1 MKMTDMWIIFMI
13 LGLIVLCLL
22 ILLVMA
28 ARYQRDYWRYLDIP
42 HERPKK
48 LWPIIKQLATQS
60 LSTDDMKVAHYTS
73 IYNKFKG
80 SGPFCG
86 FYALLQPRALAL
98 DRELIRQIMIKNFWN
113 FNDRGI
119 YCNQKSDPLS
129 GDLYGLRG
137 NKWKEM
143 RQKLDPCFERD
154 RMAWLYDSLYEEAE
168 QLLLTVS
175 STLMKQSHS
184 TLHIQKLMRRYV
196 LSALAS
202 CVFGVNAEQRQ
213 KYSLDEFEQMTE
225 LALSTR
231 KHGYLMNLLMIRF
244 PNVCRKLR
252 LRQTPKAAEDYFL
265 SLLEDIVAQREAAG
279 ERRQDYLQ
287 LLLDI
292 KAVELTTHEY
302 EADKELKAHLQHEL
316 AAHAFVFLK
325 AGYEQT
331 ANTLS
336 LALYELAL
344 NPEVQRELR
353 QELKEVMAKHQNQL
367 SYDCVQSLTLMGHV
381 ILETL
386 RMHPITPYIMRRCL
400 NDYTV
405 PDHMKY
411 TLAKEIFVI
420 IPTHAIHND
429 PEYYPEP
436 DRFKPERWGSPRD
449 SFKEQST
456 WFGFGSGVRNCI
468 GMQFAELQLR
478 VALALLLLEFEF
490 SLNSRRPLVSLQDGI
505 ALQLT
510 PLGVVEPGLEE
521 RAV

>member
-1 MKMTDMWIIFMI
+1 MKNMWILFMI
-13 LGLIVLCLL
+13 IGLIVLCLL
-22 ILLVMA
+22 VLLFIA
-28 ARYQRDYWRYLDIP
+28 ARYQRDYWRYLGIP

-48 LWPIIKQLATQS
+48 LWLIIKQLVTHT
-60 LSTDDMKVAHYTS
+60 LSTEAMKTAHYTA

-86 FYALLQPRALAL
+86 FYALLQPRALIL
-98 DRELIRQIMIKNFWN
+98 DRELIRQIMVKNFSN

-137 NKWKEM
+137 HCWKEM
-143 RQKLDPCFERD
+143 RQKLDPSFDRD

-168 QLLLTVS
+168 QLLLVIST
-175 STLMKQSHS
+175 TLMKQQHS

-196 LSALAS
+196 ISALAS
-202 CVFGVNAEQRQ
+202 CVFGLNAEQRK
-213 KYSLDEFEQMTE
+213 KYPLDQFEQMTE
-225 LALSTR
+225 LVLSTR
-231 KHGYLMNLLMIRF
+231 KHGYLMNLIMIRF
-244 PNVCRKLR
+244 PNFCRKLR
-252 LRQTPKAAEDYFL
+252 MRLTPKEAETYFL
-265 SLLEDIVAQREAAG
+265 TLLDDIVAQREASG
-279 ERRQDYLQ
+279 VRHQDYLQ

-292 KAVELTTHEY
+292 KALELTTHEY
-302 EADKELKAHLQHEL
+302 EADKELNAHLQHEL

-336 LALYELAL
+336 FVLYELAL
-344 NPEVQRELR
+344 NTDIQSQVR
-353 QELKEVMAKHQNQL
+353 QEVKQAMEKHQNHL
-367 SYDCVQSLTLMGHV
+367 SYECIQSLTLMGHV

-386 RMHPITPYIMRRCL
+386 RMHPITPYIMRRVIE
-400 NDYTV
+400 NYAV
-405 PDHMKY
+405 PDHLKY
-411 TLAKEIFVI
+411 TLFKELFLI

-436 DRFKPERWGSPRD
+436 ERFKPDRWGSPRD
-449 SFKEQST
+449 SLKEQST
-456 WFGFGSGVRNCI
+456 WFGFGAGVRNCI
-468 GMQFAELQLR
+468 GMQFAQLQLR
-478 VALALLLLEFEF
+478 LALALLIVEFEF
-490 SLNSRRPLVSLQDGI
+490 TLNSKRPLVSIDDGI

>member
-1 MKMTDMWIIFMI
+1 MKNLWILFMI

-22 ILLVMA
+22 VLLIIA

-48 LWPIIKQLATQS
+48 LWPIMKQLITQS
-60 LSTDDMKVAHYTS
+60 LSTEAMKTAHYTAL
-73 IYNKFKG
+73 YNKFKG

-86 FYALLQPRALAL
+86 FYALLQPRVLVL
-98 DRELIRQIMIKNFWN
+98 DRELIRQIMIKDFSS
-113 FNDRGI
+113 FNDRGM

-129 GDLYGLRG
+129 ADLYGLRG
-137 NKWKEM
+137 NHWKEM
-143 RQKLDPCFERD
+143 RQKLDPTFESD
-154 RMAWLYDSLYEEAE
+154 RMSWLYGSLYDEAA

-175 STLMKQSHS
+175 STLMSQPHS

-196 LSALAS
+196 ISALAS

-213 KYSLDEFEQMTE
+213 KYSMDEFERMTE
-225 LALSTR
+225 LVLSTK
-231 KHGYLMNLLMIRF
+231 KHGYLMNLMMIRF
-244 PNVCRKLR
+244 PNFCRKLR
-252 LRQTPKAAEDYFL
+252 MRLTPKEAEVYFL
-265 SLLEDIVAQREAAG
+265 TLLGDIVQQREASQV
-279 ERRQDYLQ
+279 RHQDYLQ

-292 KAVELTTHEY
+292 KALELTTHEY
-302 EADKELKAHLQHEL
+302 EADKELKEHLQKEL
-316 AAHAFVFLK
+316 AVHAFVFLK

-336 LALYELAL
+336 FVLYELAL
-344 NPEVQRELR
+344 NPEVQSQVR
-353 QELKEVMAKHQNQL
+353 QELKQAMEKHDNIL
-367 SYDCVQSLTLMGHV
+367 SYECVQSLTLMGYV

-386 RMHPITPYIMRRCL
+386 RMHPITPYILRRVLSSCS
-400 NDYTV
+400 V
-405 PDHMKY
+405 PDHLKY
-411 TLAKEIFVI
+411 NLVKELFVI

-436 DRFKPERWGSPRD
+436 NRFNPDRWGSPRD
-449 SFKEQST
+449 SFKEQSI

-468 GMQFAELQLR
+468 GMQFAQLLLR
-478 VALALLLLEFEF
+478 LALALLLLEFEF
-490 SLNSRRPLVSLQDGI
+490 TLNSKRPLVTLEDGI

>member
-1 MKMTDMWIIFMI
+1 MKGMWIIFMI

-22 ILLVMA
+22 VLLFMA

-48 LWPIIKQLATQS
+48 LWPIVKQLVTQS
-60 LSTDDMKVAHYTS
+60 LSTEAMKAAHYTTL
-73 IYNKFKG
+73 YNKFKG

-86 FYALLQPRALAL
+86 FYALLQPRALVL
-98 DRELIRQIMIKNFWN
+98 DRELIRQIMIKDFAN

-137 NKWKEM
+137 NRWKEM
-143 RQKLDPCFERD
+143 RQKLEPTFERD
-154 RMAWLYDSLYEEAE
+154 RIEWLYDSLYEEAE
-168 QLLLTVS
+168 QLLLIVS
-175 STLMKQSHS
+175 TTLMKQPHS

-202 CVFGVNAEQRQ
+202 CVFGLNAEQRQ
-213 KYSLDEFEQMTE
+213 KYPLDEFEQMTE

-244 PNVCRKLR
+244 PNFCRR
-252 LRQTPKAAEDYFL
+252 LRMRLTPKQAEVYFL
-265 SLLEDIVAQREAAG
+265 TLLEDIVGQREASDV
-279 ERRQDYLQ
+279 RTQDYLQ

-292 KAVELTTHEY
+292 KALELTTHEY

-316 AAHAFVFLK
+316 TAHAFVFLK

-336 LALYELAL
+336 FVLYELAL
-344 NPEVQRELR
+344 NTEVQSQVR
-353 QELKEVMAKHQNQL
+353 QELKQTMAKHQNNL
-367 SYDCVQSLTLMGHV
+367 SYECVQSLTLMGHV

-386 RMHPITPYIMRRCL
+386 RMHPITPYIMRRVL

-405 PDHMKY
+405 PEHIKY
-411 TLAKEIFVI
+411 TLVKELFVI

-436 DRFKPERWGSPRD
+436 ERFKPERWGSSRD

-468 GMQFAELQLR
+468 GMQFAQLQLR
-478 VALALLLLEFEF
+478 LALALLLLEFEF
-490 SLNSRRPLVSLQDGI
+490 TLNSKRPLVSLDDGI
-505 ALQLT
+505 ALQLI